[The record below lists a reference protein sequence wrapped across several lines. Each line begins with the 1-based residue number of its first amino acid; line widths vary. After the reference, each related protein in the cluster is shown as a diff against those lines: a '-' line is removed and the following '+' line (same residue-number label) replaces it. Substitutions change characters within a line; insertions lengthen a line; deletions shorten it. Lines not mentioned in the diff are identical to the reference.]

1 MRVTI
6 WMRNPK
12 FPGLCSHY
20 SGNKKQSRDLVKTGR
35 PFVRSLRGL
44 FFHSHS
50 GIPYQEREAAYSSV
64 TLLTGG
70 VLFSRMELHLET
82 SNGIQGLVREDQVCM
97 LSESTLGWV

>member
-35 PFVRSLRGL
+35 PFVRSSRGL

-70 VLFSRMELHLET
+70 VLFSRMELQLET
-82 SNGIQGLVREDQVCM
+82 SNGIQGLVREDQVCL
-97 LSESTLGWV
+97 LSEITLGWV